1 MNLHTIILAAGKGTR
16 MHTNLPKVMQPL
28 AGRPMI
34 DHVITTAGK
43 LTNKIST
50 IIGYKKDVLNEHLSA
65 NFKNVETFVQPE
77 LNGTAGAVKAAQKKI
92 MDDEDVLILYGD
104 VPLISHESLKNAL
117 NDNHDAVILTMIP
130 KDPFGYGRVIKND
143 SGLATEIIEEKDAN
157 AEQKKINEV
166 FTGIM
171 IIKGEM
177 LLSSLDEVNNNNA
190 AGEYYLTDVIKI
202 ASKKGVKINPIVVEE
217 TEVLGANT
225 KSELHEI
232 ENIFR
237 EMKSKDLLEQGIT
250 LSDASRV
257 DVRGDVSAG
266 KDCSIDVNVILEGEI
281 TLGTNVSIG
290 PNCYL
295 KDVVISDNVSIE
307 AFSHIV
313 STQIGADCNV
323 GPYARLREGTV
334 LEDQAKIGNFV
345 ETKKTK
351 IGKGSKANHLAYL
364 GDAEV
369 GEDSNIGAG
378 TITCNYDGT
387 NKHKT
392 KIGNK
397 TFVGTNSSLVAP
409 LNIGNNS
416 YIGAGSVITKDVEDD
431 ALAVAR
437 GKQSNKSGWAKN
449 KK

>member
-1 MNLHTIILAAGKGTR
+1 
-16 MHTNLPKVMQPL
+16 MQPL

-130 KDPFGYGRVIKND
+130 KNPFGYGRVLKND
-143 SGLATEIIEEKDAN
+143 SGLATEIIEEKDASP
-157 AEQKKINEV
+157 EQKKINEV

-177 LLSSLDEVNNNNA
+177 LLSSLDEVNNNNV

-250 LSDASRV
+250 LSDSSRV
-257 DVRGDVSAG
+257 DVRGGVSAG

>member
-1 MNLHTIILAAGKGTR
+1 
-16 MHTNLPKVMQPL
+16 MQPL

-34 DHVITTAGK
+34 DHVITTASK

-77 LNGTAGAVKAAQKKI
+77 LNGTAGAVKAAQKNI

-117 NDNHDAVILTMIP
+117 NDNHDAVILTMTP
-130 KDPFGYGRVIKND
+130 KDPFGYGRVIKDD

-157 AEQKKINEV
+157 PEQKKINEV

-177 LLSSLDEVNNNNA
+177 LLSSLDKVNNNNA
-190 AGEYYLTDVIKI
+190 AGEYYLTDIIKI

-281 TLGTNVSIG
+281 KLGTNVSIG

-387 NKHKT
+387 NKHQT

>member
-50 IIGYKKDVLNEHLSA
+50 IIGYKKNVLNEHLSA

-130 KDPFGYGRVIKND
+130 KDPFGYGRVLKND
-143 SGLATEIIEEKDAN
+143 SGLATEIIEEKDASP
-157 AEQKKINEV
+157 EQKKINEV

-202 ASKKGVKINPIVVEE
+202 ASKKGVKINPIIVEE

-257 DVRGDVSAG
+257 DVRGNVTAG

-290 PNCYL
+290 PNCFL
-295 KDVVISDNVSIE
+295 KDVVISDNVFIE

-437 GKQSNKSGWAKN
+437 GKQSNKPGWAKN

>member
-1 MNLHTIILAAGKGTR
+1 
-16 MHTNLPKVMQPL
+16 MQSL

-34 DHVITTAGK
+34 DHVITTAGT

-50 IIGYKKDVLNEHLSA
+50 VIGYKKDILNEHLSA
-65 NFKNVETFVQPE
+65 NFKNVKTFVQPE
-77 LNGTAGAVKAAQKKI
+77 LNGTAGAVKAAQKNI
-92 MDDEDVLILYGD
+92 RDDEDVLILYGD
-104 VPLISHESLKNAL
+104 VPLISHETLKNAL
-117 NDNHDAVILTMIP
+117 SDNHNAVILTMIP
-130 KDPFGYGRVIKND
+130 KEPIGYGRVIKDD

-157 AEQKKINEV
+157 SEQKKINEV

-177 LLSSLDEVNNNNA
+177 LLSCLNEVGNDNA

-225 KSELHEI
+225 KNELHEI

-266 KDCSIDVNVILEGEI
+266 KDCSIDVNVILEGKI
-281 TLGTNVSIG
+281 MLGTNVSIG

-295 KDVVISDNVSIE
+295 KDVAISDNVRIE

-323 GPYARLREGTV
+323 GPYARLREGTI

-387 NKHKT
+387 NKHET

-437 GKQSNKSGWAKN
+437 GKQSNKPDWAKN

>member
-1 MNLHTIILAAGKGTR
+1 

-130 KDPFGYGRVIKND
+130 KDPFGYGRVLKND
-143 SGLATEIIEEKDAN
+143 SGLATEIIEEKDASP
-157 AEQKKINEV
+157 EQKKINEV

-257 DVRGDVSAG
+257 DVRGNVTAG

-290 PNCYL
+290 PNCFL
-295 KDVVISDNVSIE
+295 KDVVISDNVFIE

>member
-130 KDPFGYGRVIKND
+130 KDPFGYGRVLKND

-250 LSDASRV
+250 LSDASRM
-257 DVRGDVSAG
+257 DVRGGVSAG

-295 KDVVISDNVSIE
+295 KDVVIGDNASIE

-369 GEDSNIGAG
+369 GKDSNIGAG

-409 LNIGNNS
+409 LNIGDNS

>member
-1 MNLHTIILAAGKGTR
+1 
-16 MHTNLPKVMQPL
+16 
-28 AGRPMI
+28 
-34 DHVITTAGK
+34 
-43 LTNKIST
+43 
-50 IIGYKKDVLNEHLSA
+50 
-65 NFKNVETFVQPE
+65 
-77 LNGTAGAVKAAQKKI
+77 
-92 MDDEDVLILYGD
+92 
-104 VPLISHESLKNAL
+104 
-117 NDNHDAVILTMIP
+117 
-130 KDPFGYGRVIKND
+130 
-143 SGLATEIIEEKDAN
+143 
-157 AEQKKINEV
+157 
-166 FTGIM
+166 
-171 IIKGEM
+171 M

-257 DVRGDVSAG
+257 DVRGSVSAG

-295 KDVVISDNVSIE
+295 KDVVISDNVFIE

>member
-1 MNLHTIILAAGKGTR
+1 
-16 MHTNLPKVMQPL
+16 MQPL
-28 AGRPMI
+28 AGKPMI
-34 DHVITTAGK
+34 DHVITTAGT
-43 LTNKIST
+43 LANKITT

-77 LNGTAGAVKAAQKKI
+77 LNGTAGAVKAAQKNI
-92 MDDEDVLILYGD
+92 MDEENVLILYGD
-104 VPLISHESLKNAL
+104 VPLISHETLKNAL

-130 KDPFGYGRVIKND
+130 KDPFGYGRVIKDD
-143 SGLATEIIEEKDAN
+143 SGLATEIIEEKDAS

-171 IIKGEM
+171 IIKGGM
-177 LLSSLDEVNNNNA
+177 LLSSLGEVNNNNA

-202 ASKKGVKINPIVVEE
+202 ANKKGVKINPIVVEE

-237 EMKSKDLLEQGIT
+237 EMKSKDLLEKGIT

-266 KDCSIDVNVILEGEI
+266 KDCSIDINVILEGEI
-281 TLGTNVSIG
+281 KLGTNVSIG

-387 NKHKT
+387 NKYKT

-416 YIGAGSVITKDVEDD
+416 YIGAGSVITKDVEDN

>member
-34 DHVITTAGK
+34 DHVITTAGT

-50 IIGYKKDVLNEHLSA
+50 IIGYKKDVLNEHLSE

-77 LNGTAGAVKAAQKKI
+77 LNGTAGAVKAAQKNI
-92 MDDEDVLILYGD
+92 INDEDVLILYGD

-130 KDPFGYGRVIKND
+130 KDPFGYGRVLKND
-143 SGLATEIIEEKDAN
+143 SGLATEIIEEKDASP
-157 AEQKKINEV
+157 EQKKINEV

-257 DVRGDVSAG
+257 DVRGNVTAG

>member
-28 AGRPMI
+28 AGKPMI
-34 DHVITTAGK
+34 DHVITTAGT
-43 LTNKIST
+43 LTNKISAV
-50 IIGYKKDVLNEHLSA
+50 IGYKKDVLNEHLSA
-65 NFKNVETFVQPE
+65 NFKNVKTFVQPE
-77 LNGTAGAVKAAQKKI
+77 LNGTAGAVKAAQKNI
-92 MDDEDVLILYGD
+92 MGDEDVLILYGD
-104 VPLISHESLKNAL
+104 VPLISHETLKNAL

-177 LLSSLDEVNNNNA
+177 LLSSLDEVKNNNA

-202 ASKKGVKINPIVVEE
+202 ASKKGVKINPKVVEE

-257 DVRGDVSAG
+257 DVRGVVSAG

>member
-1 MNLHTIILAAGKGTR
+1 

-34 DHVITTAGK
+34 DHVITTAGT

-130 KDPFGYGRVIKND
+130 KDPFGYGRVLKND
-143 SGLATEIIEEKDAN
+143 SGLATEIIEDKDASP
-157 AEQKKINEV
+157 EQKKINEV

-177 LLSSLDEVNNNNA
+177 LLSSLEEVNNNNA
-190 AGEYYLTDVIKI
+190 SGEYYLTDVIKI
-202 ASKKGVKINPIVVEE
+202 ASKKGVKINPIIVEE

-257 DVRGDVSAG
+257 DVRGNVTAG

-295 KDVVISDNVSIE
+295 KDVVISDNVFIE

-387 NKHKT
+387 NKHQT

>member
-130 KDPFGYGRVIKND
+130 KDPFGYGRVIKDD
-143 SGLATEIIEEKDAN
+143 SGLATEIIEEKDASP
-157 AEQKKINEV
+157 EQKKINEV

-202 ASKKGVKINPIVVEE
+202 ASKKGVKINPIIVEE

-281 TLGTNVSIG
+281 KLGTNVSIG

>member
-130 KDPFGYGRVIKND
+130 KDPFGYGRVLKND
-143 SGLATEIIEEKDAN
+143 SGLATEIIEEKDASP
-157 AEQKKINEV
+157 EQKKINEV

-202 ASKKGVKINPIVVEE
+202 ASKKGVKINPIIVEE

-257 DVRGDVSAG
+257 DVRGGVSAG

-290 PNCYL
+290 PNCYI
-295 KDVVISDNVSIE
+295 KDVVIGDNVSIE

-437 GKQSNKSGWAKN
+437 GKQSNKPGWAKN

>member
-1 MNLHTIILAAGKGTR
+1 
-16 MHTNLPKVMQPL
+16 MQPL

-34 DHVITTAGK
+34 DHVIITAGT

-50 IIGYKKDVLNEHLSA
+50 IIGYKKDVLNEYLSA
-65 NFKNVETFVQPE
+65 NFKNVKTFVQPE
-77 LNGTAGAVKAAQKKI
+77 LNGTAGAVKAAQKNI
-92 MDDEDVLILYGD
+92 MNDEDVLILYGD
-104 VPLISHESLKNAL
+104 VPLISDESLKKAL

-157 AEQKKINEV
+157 AKQKKINEV

-177 LLSSLDEVNNNNA
+177 LLSSLNEVNNNNA

-202 ASKKGVKINPIVVEE
+202 ASKKGVKINPIEVEE

-237 EMKSKDLLEQGIT
+237 EMKSKDLLEKGIT

-257 DVRGDVSAG
+257 DVRGGVSAG

-281 TLGTNVSIG
+281 KLGTNVSIG

-313 STQIGADCNV
+313 STQIGADCSV

-378 TITCNYDGT
+378 TITCNYDGI
-387 NKHKT
+387 NKHQT

-437 GKQSNKSGWAKN
+437 GKQSNKLGWAKN

>member
-28 AGRPMI
+28 AGKPMI
-34 DHVITTAGK
+34 DHVITTAGT

-65 NFKNVETFVQPE
+65 SFKNVETFVQPE
-77 LNGTAGAVKAAQKKI
+77 LNGTAGAVKAAQKNI
-92 MDDEDVLILYGD
+92 INDEDVLILYGD
-104 VPLISHESLKNAL
+104 VPLISHETLKNAL
-117 NDNHDAVILTMIP
+117 SDNHDAVILTMIP

-143 SGLATEIIEEKDAN
+143 SGLATEIIEEKDAS

-177 LLSSLDEVNNNNA
+177 LLSSLEEVNNNNA

-217 TEVLGANT
+217 TEVLGANS

-281 TLGTNVSIG
+281 KLGTNVSIG

>member
-1 MNLHTIILAAGKGTR
+1 

-34 DHVITTAGK
+34 DHVITTAGT

-50 IIGYKKDVLNEHLSA
+50 IIGYKKDVLNEHLIT

-77 LNGTAGAVKAAQKKI
+77 LNGTAGAVKAAQKNI

-130 KDPFGYGRVIKND
+130 KDPFGYGRVIKDD

-257 DVRGDVSAG
+257 DVRGSVSAG
-266 KDCSIDVNVILEGEI
+266 KDCSIDVNVILEGKI
-281 TLGTNVSIG
+281 TLGINVSIG

-295 KDVVISDNVSIE
+295 KDVVIGDNVSIE

-369 GEDSNIGAG
+369 GEDTNIGAG

-416 YIGAGSVITKDVEDD
+416 YIGAGSVITKDVEDG

>member
-1 MNLHTIILAAGKGTR
+1 

-34 DHVITTAGK
+34 DHVITTAGT

-130 KDPFGYGRVIKND
+130 KDPFGYGRVLKND
-143 SGLATEIIEEKDAN
+143 SGLATEIIEEKDASP
-157 AEQKKINEV
+157 EQKKINEV

-177 LLSSLDEVNNNNA
+177 LLSSLDEVNNNNV

-202 ASKKGVKINPIVVEE
+202 ASKKGVKINPIIVEE

-257 DVRGDVSAG
+257 DVRGNVTAG

-290 PNCYL
+290 PNCFL
-295 KDVVISDNVSIE
+295 KDVVISDNVFIE

>member
-1 MNLHTIILAAGKGTR
+1 

-28 AGRPMI
+28 AGRPML
-34 DHVITTAGK
+34 DHVITTAGI
-43 LTNKIST
+43 LTNKISI
-50 IIGYKKDVLNEHLSA
+50 IIGYKKDVLNEHLGS
-65 NFKNVETFVQPE
+65 NFKNIETFVQPE
-77 LNGTAGAVKAAQKKI
+77 LNGTAGAVKAAQKNI
-92 MDDEDVLILYGD
+92 MNDEDVLILYGD
-104 VPLISHESLKNAL
+104 VPLISYETLKNAL

-281 TLGTNVSIG
+281 KLGTNVSIG

-313 STQIGADCNV
+313 STEIGADCNV

-334 LEDQAKIGNFV
+334 LEGQAKIGNFV

-437 GKQSNKSGWAKN
+437 GKQSNKPGWAKN

>member
-1 MNLHTIILAAGKGTR
+1 

-65 NFKNVETFVQPE
+65 NLKNVETYVQPE

-130 KDPFGYGRVIKND
+130 KDPFGYGRVLKND
-143 SGLATEIIEEKDAN
+143 SGLATEIIEEKDAS

-202 ASKKGVKINPIVVEE
+202 ASKKGVKINPIIVEE

-257 DVRGDVSAG
+257 DVRGNVTAG

-290 PNCYL
+290 PNCFL
-295 KDVVISDNVSIE
+295 KDVVISDNVFIE

>member
-130 KDPFGYGRVIKND
+130 KDPFGYGRVLKND
-143 SGLATEIIEEKDAN
+143 SGLATEIIEEKDASP
-157 AEQKKINEV
+157 EQKKINEV

-257 DVRGDVSAG
+257 DVRGNVTAG

>member
-34 DHVITTAGK
+34 DHVIITAGT

-65 NFKNVETFVQPE
+65 SFKNVETFVQPE
-77 LNGTAGAVKAAQKKI
+77 LNGTAGAVKAAQKNI
-92 MDDEDVLILYGD
+92 INDEDVLILYGD
-104 VPLISHESLKNAL
+104 VPLISHETLKNAL
-117 NDNHDAVILTMIP
+117 SDNHDAVILTMIP

-143 SGLATEIIEEKDAN
+143 SGLATEIIEEKDAS

-177 LLSSLDEVNNNNA
+177 LLSSLEEVNNNNA

-217 TEVLGANT
+217 TEVLGANS

-281 TLGTNVSIG
+281 KLGTNVSIG

-295 KDVVISDNVSIE
+295 RDVVIGDNVSIE

-313 STQIGADCNV
+313 STQIGVDCNV

>member
-1 MNLHTIILAAGKGTR
+1 

-104 VPLISHESLKNAL
+104 VLLISHESLKNAL

-130 KDPFGYGRVIKND
+130 KDPFGYGRVLKND
-143 SGLATEIIEEKDAN
+143 SGLATEIIEEKDAS

-202 ASKKGVKINPIVVEE
+202 ASKKGVKINPIIVEE

-257 DVRGDVSAG
+257 DVRGNVTAG

-437 GKQSNKSGWAKN
+437 GKQSNKPSWAKN

>member
-257 DVRGDVSAG
+257 NVSGDVSAG

-281 TLGTNVSIG
+281 KLGTNVSIG

-392 KIGNK
+392 RIGNK

>member
-34 DHVITTAGK
+34 DHVITTAGT

-77 LNGTAGAVKAAQKKI
+77 LNGTAGAVKAAQKNI

-104 VPLISHESLKNAL
+104 VPLISHETLKNAL

>member
-28 AGRPMI
+28 AGKPMI
-34 DHVITTAGK
+34 DHVITTAGT
-43 LTNKIST
+43 LANKITT
-50 IIGYKKDVLNEHLSA
+50 IIGYKKDVLNEYLSA

-77 LNGTAGAVKAAQKKI
+77 LNGTAGAVKAAQKNI
-92 MDDEDVLILYGD
+92 MDEENVLILYGD

-130 KDPFGYGRVIKND
+130 KDPFGYGRVIKDD

-157 AEQKKINEV
+157 PEQKKINEV

-171 IIKGEM
+171 IIKGGM
-177 LLSSLDEVNNNNA
+177 LLSSLGEVNNNNA

-290 PNCYL
+290 PNCFL

-437 GKQSNKSGWAKN
+437 GKQSNKSGWTKN

>member
-28 AGRPMI
+28 AGKPMI
-34 DHVITTAGK
+34 DHVITTAGT
-43 LTNKIST
+43 LTSKISI

-130 KDPFGYGRVIKND
+130 KDPFGYGRVLKND
-143 SGLATEIIEEKDAN
+143 SGMATEIIEEKDASP
-157 AEQKKINEV
+157 EQKKINEV

-202 ASKKGVKINPIVVEE
+202 ASKKGVKINPIIVEE

-257 DVRGDVSAG
+257 DVRGDVTAG

-290 PNCYL
+290 PNCFL
-295 KDVVISDNVSIE
+295 KDVVISDNVFIE

-392 KIGNK
+392 RIGNK

>member
-130 KDPFGYGRVIKND
+130 KDPFGYGRVLKND
-143 SGLATEIIEEKDAN
+143 SGLATEIIEEKDASP
-157 AEQKKINEV
+157 EQKKINEV

-177 LLSSLDEVNNNNA
+177 LLSSLEEVNNNNA

-202 ASKKGVKINPIVVEE
+202 ASKKGVKINPIIVEE

-257 DVRGDVSAG
+257 DVRGNVTAG

-290 PNCYL
+290 PNCFL
-295 KDVVISDNVSIE
+295 KDVVISDNVFIE

>member
-77 LNGTAGAVKAAQKKI
+77 LNGTAGAVKAAQKNI
-92 MDDEDVLILYGD
+92 LDDEDVLILYGD
-104 VPLISHESLKNAL
+104 VPLISHETLKNAL

-130 KDPFGYGRVIKND
+130 KDPFGYGRVLKND
-143 SGLATEIIEEKDAN
+143 SGLATEIIEEKDASP
-157 AEQKKINEV
+157 EQKKINEV

-202 ASKKGVKINPIVVEE
+202 ASKKGVKINPIIVEE

-257 DVRGDVSAG
+257 DVRGGVSAG

-295 KDVVISDNVSIE
+295 KDVVISDNVFIE

-313 STQIGADCNV
+313 STQIGADCNI

>member
-1 MNLHTIILAAGKGTR
+1 

-117 NDNHDAVILTMIP
+117 NDNHDAVIFTMIP
-130 KDPFGYGRVIKND
+130 KDPFGYGRVLKND
-143 SGLATEIIEEKDAN
+143 SGLATEIIDEKDASP
-157 AEQKKINEV
+157 EQKKINEV

-202 ASKKGVKINPIVVEE
+202 ASKKGVKINPIIVEE

-257 DVRGDVSAG
+257 DVRGNVTAG

>member
-1 MNLHTIILAAGKGTR
+1 
-16 MHTNLPKVMQPL
+16 
-28 AGRPMI
+28 MI
-34 DHVITTAGK
+34 DHVIKSAGT
-43 LTNKIST
+43 LTNKISI

-65 NFKNVETFVQPE
+65 NFKNVETFFQPE
-77 LNGTAGAVKAAQKKI
+77 LNGTAGAVKAAQKNI

-104 VPLISHESLKNAL
+104 VPLISHETLKKAL

-130 KDPFGYGRVIKND
+130 KDTFGYGRVIKND
-143 SGLATEIIEEKDAN
+143 SGLATEIIEEKDAD

-257 DVRGDVSAG
+257 DVRGGVSAG

-295 KDVVISDNVSIE
+295 KDVLISDNVSIE

-313 STQIGADCNV
+313 STQIGADCSV

-387 NKHKT
+387 NKHQT

-437 GKQSNKSGWAKN
+437 GKQSNKPGWAKN

>member
-1 MNLHTIILAAGKGTR
+1 

-34 DHVITTAGK
+34 DHVITTAGT

-50 IIGYKKDVLNEHLSA
+50 IIGYKKDVLNEHLIT

-77 LNGTAGAVKAAQKKI
+77 LNGTAGAVKAAQKNI

-117 NDNHDAVILTMIP
+117 NDNHDAVMLTMIP
-130 KDPFGYGRVIKND
+130 KDPFGYGRVIKDD

-177 LLSSLDEVNNNNA
+177 LLSSLDEVNNSNA

-257 DVRGDVSAG
+257 DVRGSVSAG
-266 KDCSIDVNVILEGEI
+266 KDCSIDVNVILEGKI
-281 TLGTNVSIG
+281 TLGINVSIG

-295 KDVVISDNVSIE
+295 KDVVIGDNVSIE

-392 KIGNK
+392 KIGNN
-397 TFVGTNSSLVAP
+397 TFVGTNSALVAP

>member
-1 MNLHTIILAAGKGTR
+1 

-130 KDPFGYGRVIKND
+130 KDPFGYGRVLKND
-143 SGLATEIIEEKDAN
+143 SGLATEIIEEKDASP
-157 AEQKKINEV
+157 EQKKINEV

-250 LSDASRV
+250 ISDASRV
-257 DVRGDVSAG
+257 DVRGSVSAG

-290 PNCYL
+290 PNCFL

>member
-34 DHVITTAGK
+34 DHVITTAGT

-77 LNGTAGAVKAAQKKI
+77 LNGTAGAVKAAQKNI

-130 KDPFGYGRVIKND
+130 KDPFGYGRVIKDD

-281 TLGTNVSIG
+281 KLGTNVSIG

-387 NKHKT
+387 NKHQT

-437 GKQSNKSGWAKN
+437 GKQSNKSGWVKN

>member
-1 MNLHTIILAAGKGTR
+1 
-16 MHTNLPKVMQPL
+16 
-28 AGRPMI
+28 MI
-34 DHVITTAGK
+34 DHVIKSAGT
-43 LTNKIST
+43 LTNKISI

-65 NFKNVETFVQPE
+65 NFKNVETFFQPE
-77 LNGTAGAVKAAQKKI
+77 LNGTAGAVKAAQKNI

-104 VPLISHESLKNAL
+104 VPLISHETLKKAL

-130 KDPFGYGRVIKND
+130 KDTFGYGRVIKND
-143 SGLATEIIEEKDAN
+143 SGLATEIIEEKDAD

-257 DVRGDVSAG
+257 DVRGGVSAG

-313 STQIGADCNV
+313 STQIGADCSV

-387 NKHKT
+387 NKHQT

-416 YIGAGSVITKDVEDD
+416 YIGAGSVITKDV
-431 ALAVAR
+431 
-437 GKQSNKSGWAKN
+437 
-449 KK
+449 

>member
-28 AGRPMI
+28 AGKPMI
-34 DHVITTAGK
+34 DHVITTAGT
-43 LTNKIST
+43 LANKITT

-77 LNGTAGAVKAAQKKI
+77 LNGTAGAVKAAQKNI
-92 MDDEDVLILYGD
+92 MDEENVLILYGD
-104 VPLISHESLKNAL
+104 VPLISHETLKNAL

-130 KDPFGYGRVIKND
+130 KDPFGYGRVIKDD
-143 SGLATEIIEEKDAN
+143 SGLATEIIEEKDAS

-171 IIKGEM
+171 IIKGGM
-177 LLSSLDEVNNNNA
+177 LLSSLGEVNNNNA

-202 ASKKGVKINPIVVEE
+202 ANKKGVKINPIVVEE

-237 EMKSKDLLEQGIT
+237 EMKSKDLLEKGIT

-281 TLGTNVSIG
+281 TLGNNVSIG

-295 KDVVISDNVSIE
+295 KDVFISDNVSIE

-313 STQIGADCNV
+313 STQIGADCSV
-323 GPYARLREGTV
+323 GPYARLREGTI

-369 GEDSNIGAG
+369 GEGSNIGAG

-387 NKHKT
+387 NKYQT

-397 TFVGTNSSLVAP
+397 AFVGTNSSLVAP

-437 GKQSNKSGWAKN
+437 GKQSNKPDWAKN

>member
-1 MNLHTIILAAGKGTR
+1 
-16 MHTNLPKVMQPL
+16 MQPL

-34 DHVITTAGK
+34 DHVITTAGT

-77 LNGTAGAVKAAQKKI
+77 LNGTAGAVKAAQKNI

-130 KDPFGYGRVIKND
+130 KDPFGYGRVIKDD
-143 SGLATEIIEEKDAN
+143 SGLATEIIEEKDTN

-217 TEVLGANT
+217 TEVLGANS

-281 TLGTNVSIG
+281 KLGTNVSIG

>member
-34 DHVITTAGK
+34 DHVITTAGT

-77 LNGTAGAVKAAQKKI
+77 LNGTAGAVKAAQKNI

-130 KDPFGYGRVIKND
+130 KDPFGYGRVLKND

-281 TLGTNVSIG
+281 KLGTNVSIG